1 VCKET
6 VRFTAMATR
15 PRRTCLAVPAASAKM
30 LAKAATLPA
39 DEVVVDLEDGVPSEM
54 KEEARGRLGD
64 AAAAGTLAI
73 RINGVRTPWWRD
85 DLAAVAE
92 RRPDVVV
99 VPKVESPD
107 DVHAVAALL
116 PEGVALEVQIETA
129 RGLVE
134 VERIAAA
141 GGPLEALV
149 FGPGDFA
156 ASLGIPVLTIGSG
169 SFAYA
174 LARISVAAHAYGLQA
189 VDGPYADLGDLD
201 GLRHSARQALAHGF
215 DGKWVVHPDQI
226 EPVNEVFTPTDEEL
240 ERARRI
246 LAAGDGA
253 SRLEGDMVDVATKRL
268 AAAVLARGAQR
279 VPRGA

>member
-1 VCKET
+1 
-6 VRFTAMATR
+6 M
-15 PRRTCLAVPAASAKM
+15 
-30 LAKAATLPA
+30 
-39 DEVVVDLEDGVPSEM
+39 
-54 KEEARGRLGD
+54 
-64 AAAAGTLAI
+64 
-73 RINGVRTPWWRD
+73 
-85 DLAAVAE
+85 
-92 RRPDVVV
+92 
-99 VPKVESPD
+99 
-107 DVHAVAALL
+107 AALL

-169 SFAYA
+169 SFDYA

-189 VDGPYADLGDLD
+189 VDGPYADLGDID
-201 GLRHSARQALAHGF
+201 GLRRSAEQALAHGF

-226 EPVNEVFTPTDEEL
+226 DPVNEVFTPTDEEL

>member
-1 VCKET
+1 
-6 VRFTAMATR
+6 
-15 PRRTCLAVPAASAKM
+15 M
-30 LAKAATLPA
+30 LAKAAGLPA
-39 DEVVVDLEDGVPSEM
+39 DEIVVDLEDGVPPAE
-54 KEEARGRLGD
+54 KRAARERLGE
-64 AAAAGTLAI
+64 ASAAGTLAV
-73 RINGVRTPWWRD
+73 RINGLRTEWWRD
-85 DLAAVAE
+85 DLAAAGG

-107 DVHAVAALL
+107 EVRAVAELL
-116 PEGVALEVQIETA
+116 PEGVGLEVQIETA
-129 RGLVE
+129 RGLAE

-156 ASLGIPVLTIGSG
+156 ASMGIPVLTIGAG
-169 SFAYA
+169 AFEYA
-174 LARISVAAHAYGLQA
+174 LARISVAAHANGLQA
-189 VDGPYADLGDLD
+189 IDGPYADLQDSE
-201 GLRHSARQALAHGF
+201 GLLRAASTALGHGF

-226 EPVNEVFTPTDEEL
+226 EPVNEAFTPSPEEL

-246 LAAGDGA
+246 MAAGDGA

>member
-1 VCKET
+1 MV
-6 VRFTAMATR
+6 
-15 PRRTCLAVPAASAKM
+15 
-30 LAKAATLPA
+30 AKAAELAA
-39 DEVVVDLEDGVPSEM
+39 DEIVVDLEDGVPPAD
-54 KEEARGRLGD
+54 KDAARGSLG
-64 AAAAGTLAI
+64 AAAALGTLAV

-85 DLAAVAE
+85 DLAAVAA

-99 VPKVESPD
+99 LPKAESAE
-107 DVHAVAALL
+107 DVRAVAALL
-116 PEGVALEVQIETA
+116 PDGVGLEVQIETA

-156 ASLGIPVLTIGSG
+156 ASLGVPVLTIGAG
-169 SFAYA
+169 SFDYA
-174 LARISVAAHAYGLQA
+174 MARISVAAHAHDLQA
-189 VDGPYADLGDLD
+189 VDGPYADLADAD
-201 GLRHSARQALAHGF
+201 GLRRAATVALGHGF

-226 EPVNEVFTPTDEEL
+226 APVDEVFTPSEEEL
-240 ERARRI
+240 ERARLI
-246 LAAGDGA
+246 MAAADGA

>member
-1 VCKET
+1 M
-6 VRFTAMATR
+6 AMR
-15 PRRTCLAVPAASAKM
+15 PRRSCLTVPAASPRM
-30 LAKAATLPA
+30 LAKAALLPA
-39 DEVVVDLEDGVPSEM
+39 DEIVVDLEDGVPPAE
-54 KEEARGRLGD
+54 KEEARGRLRD
-64 AAAAGTLAI
+64 AAAAGTLAV
-73 RINGVRTPWWRD
+73 RINGLRTRWWRD

-92 RRPDVVV
+92 LRPDVVV
-99 VPKVESPD
+99 VPKVESAD
-107 DVHAVAALL
+107 EIHEVAALL
-116 PEGVALEVQIETA
+116 PAGVGLEAQIETA

-174 LARISVAAHAYGLQA
+174 LARISVAAHAFGLQA
-189 VDGPYADLGDLD
+189 VDGPYASLGDLD
-201 GLRHSARQALAHGF
+201 GLRRSAAEALAHGF

-226 EPVNEVFTPTDEEL
+226 APVAEAFTPSEEEL

-253 SRLEGDMVDVATKRL
+253 SRLEGDMVDVATKKL
-268 AAAVLARGAQR
+268 AAAVLARGAHR
-279 VPRGA
+279 VSADG

>member
-1 VCKET
+1 
-6 VRFTAMATR
+6 
-15 PRRTCLAVPAASAKM
+15 M
-30 LAKAATLPA
+30 LAKAAQLPA
-39 DEVVVDLEDGVPSEM
+39 DEIVVDLEDGVPAEE
-54 KEEARGRLGD
+54 KEAARARLGE
-64 AAAAGTLAI
+64 AAAAGTLAV
-73 RINGVRTPWWRD
+73 RINGLRTPWWHD
-85 DLAAVAE
+85 DLAAVAA

-99 VPKVESPD
+99 VPKVESAD
-107 DVHAVAALL
+107 EVHAVAALL
-116 PEGVALEVQIETA
+116 PDGVGLEVQIETA

-156 ASLGIPVLTIGSG
+156 ASLGVPVLTIGSG
-169 SFAYA
+169 SFEYA

-189 VDGPYADLGDLD
+189 VDGPYAALGDAD
-201 GLRHSARQALAHGF
+201 GLRAAAAVALAHGF
-215 DGKWVVHPDQI
+215 DGKWVVHPEQI
-226 EPVNEVFTPTDEEL
+226 DPVNAAFTPSEEEL

-246 LAAGDGA
+246 MAAGDGA
-253 SRLEGDMVDVATKRL
+253 SRLQGDMVDAATKRL